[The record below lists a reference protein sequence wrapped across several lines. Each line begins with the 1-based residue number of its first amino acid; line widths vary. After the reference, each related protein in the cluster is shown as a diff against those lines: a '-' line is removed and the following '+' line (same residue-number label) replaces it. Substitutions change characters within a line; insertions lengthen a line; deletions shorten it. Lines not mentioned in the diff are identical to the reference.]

1 VNPPRPLAPE
11 RIIATDPA
19 IREATMFTIFLPGR
33 SMTLSR

>member
-1 VNPPRPLAPE
+1 MNPPRPLASDT
-11 RIIATDPA
+11 IIDPA